1 MKDIK
6 RKALKIFLGA
16 EVTFIGLYYLVSSSG
31 LHALRSADIHNSQL
45 LEEVKLLETEVT
57 ALELDLE
64 ERKDNPFYK
73 ETIARKELQMA
84 YENELIYLIDK
95 KDIHV

>member
-6 RKALKIFLGA
+6 RKAVRFFLGG
-16 EVTFIGLYYLVSSSG
+16 EICFVLFYYVLSSYG
-31 LHALRSADIHNSQL
+31 LHALRVADVQNSQL
-45 LEEVKLLETEVT
+45 IEDIKSLEKEVNTLSEELL
-57 ALELDLE
+57 

-84 YENELIYLIDK
+84 YENEVIYLIDK
-95 KDIHV
+95 KA